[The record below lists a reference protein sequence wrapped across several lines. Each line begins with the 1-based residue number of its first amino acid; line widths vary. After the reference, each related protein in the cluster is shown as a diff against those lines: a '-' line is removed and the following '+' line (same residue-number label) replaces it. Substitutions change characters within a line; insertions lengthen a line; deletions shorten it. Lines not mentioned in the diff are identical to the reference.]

1 MIVLDESFRGLV
13 PGAVADESFRGTGL
27 RAVPHESFGAWPQG
41 WFYNE
46 ILGPAPR
53 DGTTRIVRRPGSPFF
68 VIISTGIWYQ
78 NRYHYI
84 VQSCL

>member
-1 MIVLDESFRGLV
+1 
-13 PGAVADESFRGTGL
+13 
-27 RAVPHESFGAWPQG
+27 
-41 WFYNE
+41 
-46 ILGPAPR
+46 LGPAPR